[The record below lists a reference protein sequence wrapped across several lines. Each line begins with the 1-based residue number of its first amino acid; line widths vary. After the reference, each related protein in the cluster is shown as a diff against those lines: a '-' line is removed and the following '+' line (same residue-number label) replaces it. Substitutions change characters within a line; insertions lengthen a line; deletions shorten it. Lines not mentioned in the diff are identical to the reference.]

1 MLDLRNVDGYDP
13 SNVQPVLQ
21 RLPEGIIGPQTS
33 ENHHFKIMK
42 FTIKNVFKKD
52 NFKLDFINHKY
63 LWRATLFNCLE

>member
-13 SNVQPVLQ
+13 LNVQPVLQ

-42 FTIKNVFKKD
+42 FTIKNVFKKRQ
-52 NFKLDFINHKY
+52 FQARFHKS
-63 LWRATLFNCLE
+63 